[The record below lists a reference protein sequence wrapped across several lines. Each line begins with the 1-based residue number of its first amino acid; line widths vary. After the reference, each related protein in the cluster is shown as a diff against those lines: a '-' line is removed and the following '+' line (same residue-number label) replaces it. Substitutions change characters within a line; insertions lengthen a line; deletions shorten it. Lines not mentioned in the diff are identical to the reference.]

1 MTSPRFFKK
10 KTQRAVPEILVI
22 GWIQEII
29 LPSYIGIIVS
39 HTNDLYQPTQYHG
52 MSLVGVV
59 AVAQMH
65 KWMYIYI
72 FISGQMNGS
81 CISQQ
86 FCSAIFGDTCRILP
100 SRSLA
105 AKAPE
110 KLPIAPIGSRIV
122 FQSHH
127 CSGSMLNFGG
137 CTPPKQTLTWQWE
150 NPPISRCIYIL
161 KIKKNNIFFC
171 DLRLL

>member
-65 KWMYIYI
+65 K
-72 FISGQMNGS
+72 
-81 CISQQ
+81 
-86 FCSAIFGDTCRILP
+86 
-100 SRSLA
+100 
-105 AKAPE
+105 
-110 KLPIAPIGSRIV
+110 
-122 FQSHH
+122 
-127 CSGSMLNFGG
+127 
-137 CTPPKQTLTWQWE
+137 
-150 NPPISRCIYIL
+150 
-161 KIKKNNIFFC
+161 
-171 DLRLL
+171 